1 MFTARP
7 KVNKENVNIVKKS
20 FSFELLMFSTGIK
33 MSNEVLVQKITS
45 TFISIIYPSMVEIRE
60 IFKK

>member
-1 MFTARP
+1 MFTAKP

-45 TFISIIYPSMVEIRE
+45 TFISIIYPSMVEIKE